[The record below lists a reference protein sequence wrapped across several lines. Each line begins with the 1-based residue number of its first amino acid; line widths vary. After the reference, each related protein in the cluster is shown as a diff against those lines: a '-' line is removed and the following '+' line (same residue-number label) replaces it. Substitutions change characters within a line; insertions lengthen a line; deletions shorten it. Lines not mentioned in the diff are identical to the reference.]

1 MPNQFTID
9 DIQATLSAL
18 QGRIEHPSAGDDQTL
33 VLAMTACAQSLA
45 AIVER
50 LDNVN
55 DNLVA
60 LRGADKIGE
69 IATSIQDFKS
79 AYETYKVME
88 M

>member
-18 QGRIEHPSAGDDQTL
+18 QGRIEHPSTGDDRTL
-33 VLAMTACAQSLA
+33 VLAITACAQSLA

-50 LDNVN
+50 LDTVN

-60 LRGADKIGE
+60 LREADKIGD
-69 IATSIQDFKS
+69 IAASIKDFAS

>member
-9 DIQATLSAL
+9 DIQATLSLL

-33 VLAMTACAQSLA
+33 VLAVTACAQSLA

-50 LDNVN
+50 LDSVN

-60 LRGADKIGE
+60 LRGADRTGDLVASIRDF
-69 IATSIQDFKS
+69 TST
-79 AYETYKVME
+79 YETYKVME